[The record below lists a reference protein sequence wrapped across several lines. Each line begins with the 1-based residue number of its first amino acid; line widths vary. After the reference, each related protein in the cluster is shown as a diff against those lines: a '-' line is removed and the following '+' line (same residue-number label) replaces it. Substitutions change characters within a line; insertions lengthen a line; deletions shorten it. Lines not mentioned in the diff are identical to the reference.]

1 MEIEHTFVIDA
12 IDHLTATH
20 EDATALKANLE
31 ALQEEKNKIDMK
43 YDEIQDEIQVIRMK
57 LDTIEQNTHPNR
69 DIDEKK
75 YNK

>member
-1 MEIEHTFVIDA
+1 MQYLMQLSDEFRDTYAVI
-12 IDHLTATH
+12 
-20 EDATALKANLE
+20 NRRV
-31 ALQEEKNKIDMK
+31 
-43 YDEIQDEIQVIRMK
+43 DEIQDEIQVIRMK

>member
-1 MEIEHTFVIDA
+1 MHYLMQLSDEFRDTYAVI
-12 IDHLTATH
+12 
-20 EDATALKANLE
+20 NRRV
-31 ALQEEKNKIDMK
+31 
-43 YDEIQDEIQVIRMK
+43 DEIQDEIQVIRMK